1 MNSRKP
7 NACARRDWYTHTHRV
22 DRARAFFN
30 DNHICVVFSC
40 SDSCTRRAAL
50 SWTQILQGLSFLHSM
65 KTMHRDIKG
74 GNILVE
80 RDGRVKLADF
90 GMAKQLLDGMT
101 CTRSFKGSPFWMA
114 PESVRQQGSDLSG
127 AWRRKRKEEEHRIT
141 HAARP
146 VTGARVHE
154 LTMLVVPSVFPMPV
168 DRARTFRTG
177 TTAGAPLQ
185 LTYGTNVRK
194 ECESVTELS

>member
-1 MNSRKP
+1 MNGYSAQRVQRVNEFTK
-7 NACARRDWYTHTHRV
+7 AECLRAQTHWYTHTHTHRA

-30 DNHICVVFSC
+30 DNYICVVFSC

-127 AWRRKRKEEEHRIT
+127 AWHRKRKQEENRIT
-141 HAARP
+141 QIRHRNAGPRTDKARCSIP
-146 VTGARVHE
+146 F
-154 LTMLVVPSVFPMPV
+154 S
-168 DRARTFRTG
+168 
-177 TTAGAPLQ
+177 
-185 LTYGTNVRK
+185 
-194 ECESVTELS
+194 